1 MNRSL
6 SQAAAQRF
14 RAVSLKNKI
23 FFSIIAVILIISAV
37 IALMARWI
45 LVDNLLQELELRGIA
60 IARTIA
66 ERSSGFI
73 LDKNHPELLS
83 LIFDEA
89 KLKERQHL
97 VAYIFVSDRED
108 QVLSHTLTRRFPES
122 LRLANQVPP
131 DQAKS
136 VRLCLI
142 GDQMAYDIATPITQG
157 IYRIGTVHVGL
168 NKSHIDQLVAKLRTT
183 FLGFLSAVDRDHLRH
198 HPPPGPIHHPA
209 GVQAHPDC
217 RGAEQGQLRR
227 EIGSRAGVQVRA
239 AARMSVLCQP

>member
-6 SQAAAQRF
+6 RQAAAQRF

-83 LIFDEA
+83 LIFEEA

-97 VAYIFVSDRED
+97 VAYIFVSD
-108 QVLSHTLTRRFPES
+108 SRR
-122 LRLANQVPP
+122 
-131 DQAKS
+131 
-136 VRLCLI
+136 
-142 GDQMAYDIATPITQG
+142 
-157 IYRIGTVHVGL
+157 
-168 NKSHIDQLVAKLRTT
+168 
-183 FLGFLSAVDRDHLRH
+183 
-198 HPPPGPIHHPA
+198 
-209 GVQAHPDC
+209 
-217 RGAEQGQLRR
+217 
-227 EIGSRAGVQVRA
+227 
-239 AARMSVLCQP
+239 